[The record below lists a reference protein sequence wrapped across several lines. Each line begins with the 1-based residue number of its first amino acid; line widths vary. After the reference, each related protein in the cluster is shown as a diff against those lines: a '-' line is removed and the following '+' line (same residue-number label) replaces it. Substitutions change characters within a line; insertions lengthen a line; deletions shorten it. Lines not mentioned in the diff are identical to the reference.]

1 MYGGA
6 TVKKRI
12 QFFPTNF
19 VKDAIKVLRKSR
31 SREEAWDKLQK
42 KYMLNDKQ
50 LEYLFGDSIKKL
62 IEEKDRDYKDL
73 INGLIELD

>member
-42 KYMLNDKQ
+42 RRKYERQ
-50 LEYLFGDSIKKL
+50 KL
-62 IEEKDRDYKDL
+62 VN
-73 INGLIELD
+73 INWNGI